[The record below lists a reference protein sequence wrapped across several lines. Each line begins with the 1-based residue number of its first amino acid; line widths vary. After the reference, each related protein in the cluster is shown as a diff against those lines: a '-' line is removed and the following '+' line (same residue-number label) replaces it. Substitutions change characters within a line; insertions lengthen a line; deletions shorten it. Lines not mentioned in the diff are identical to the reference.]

1 MTTKIP
7 KRISTA
13 LIHSLSSGVVPRT
26 GLGYITVGRRAE
38 TEALTKDLANIEAGA
53 GGFRVVCGRYGSGK
67 SFLLQTIRSY
77 SLEKGFITADAD
89 LSPERRLVGTKGQ
102 GLATYREL
110 MINFAT
116 RTRPDGG
123 ALELILQKW
132 IAALRQE
139 VEAENSGISDEDLII
154 LVGEKIEETAGE
166 MVELIHGFDF
176 AKVMVG
182 YWQAYKT
189 GDTEK
194 RQAALRWLRGEYTTK
209 TEAKRALNVGSIIT
223 DENWYDFIKLW
234 AKFVTKIGYKG
245 LIVFIDEAVNLYKI
259 PNSQSR
265 TANYEKIL
273 SIFNDTMQGKAEH
286 LYFLMG
292 GTPQFVEDERR
303 GLFSYEALRSRLMQG
318 RYATEELRN
327 LSAPVIRLKQLT
339 DEEVF
344 LLLKKLR
351 ELHAEHH
358 GYEMNASDEELI
370 SFLENAVGRMGAK
383 TLLTPREVIRDF
395 LDTLDLLQ
403 QNPELRMADIL
414 KDHKVEAAKEDPDEV
429 DDFLMGFEI

>member
-1 MTTKIP
+1 
-7 KRISTA
+7 
-13 LIHSLSSGVVPRT
+13 
-26 GLGYITVGRRAE
+26 
-38 TEALTKDLANIEAGA
+38 
-53 GGFRVVCGRYGSGK
+53 
-67 SFLLQTIRSY
+67 
-77 SLEKGFITADAD
+77 
-89 LSPERRLVGTKGQ
+89 
-102 GLATYREL
+102 
-110 MINFAT
+110 
-116 RTRPDGG
+116 
-123 ALELILQKW
+123 
-132 IAALRQE
+132 
-139 VEAENSGISDEDLII
+139 
-154 LVGEKIEETAGE
+154 
-166 MVELIHGFDF
+166 
-176 AKVMVG
+176 
-182 YWQAYKT
+182 
-189 GDTEK
+189 
-194 RQAALRWLRGEYTTK
+194 
-209 TEAKRALNVGSIIT
+209 
-223 DENWYDFIKLW
+223 
-234 AKFVTKIGYKG
+234 
-245 LIVFIDEAVNLYKI
+245 
-259 PNSQSR
+259 
-265 TANYEKIL
+265 
-273 SIFNDTMQGKAEH
+273 MQGKAEH

-403 QNPELRMADIL
+403 QNPEMRMADIL